1 VVVVVFIFFLFV
13 PKLGCY
19 NRRSNGALR
28 RKVKPILLYKEHWIG
43 LVDL

>member
-1 VVVVVFIFFLFV
+1 MVVVVFIFFFV
-13 PKLGCY
+13 LKLVCY
-19 NRRSNGALR
+19 NRRSNGALQ